1 MNAFELMQR
10 QVWMSLIASR
20 VIGNSELAFSSTFS
34 ANLGADC

>member
-1 MNAFELMQR
+1 
-10 QVWMSLIASR
+10 MSLVASR